1 MEAEKYP
8 DPQLRVISDRKLI
21 GIPLS
26 MSLNDN
32 RTGLLWSSFMP
43 RKKEILN
50 GIGNELYSLQI
61 YPSDY
66 FMNFNPATPFEK
78 WAAIE
83 VKDFEFIPEGMMPFQ
98 LESGLYAVF
107 NYRGLNTDHR
117 IFEYIYREW
126 IPSSEYKLAP
136 RPHFE
141 LLGDKYKNADPNS
154 EEEIWIP
161 LMMK

>member
-1 MEAEKYP
+1 MGAEKYP
-8 DPQLRVISDRKLI
+8 DPQIKVISERKLI
-21 GIPLS
+21 GISIS

-43 RKKEILN
+43 RRKEILN
-50 GIGNELYSLQI
+50 GISNERYSLQV
-61 YPSDY
+61 YPPDY
-66 FMNFNPATPFEK
+66 FLKFNPATPFEK

-83 VKDFEFIPEGMMPFQ
+83 VKDFEFIPAGMMTFL

-107 NYRGLNTDHR
+107 NYRGSSTDHR
-117 IFEYIYREW
+117 IFEYIYGVW
-126 IPSSEYKLAP
+126 IPNSEYQLDS

-141 LLGDKYKNADPNS
+141 LLGDKYRNGDPES

-161 LMMK
+161 LKMK